1 VTETLIL
8 GLAFIVVGG
17 LAVAHAVYTLRN
29 RPKRDQGWWWGQ
41 HPLLTGLIAGWPVG
55 YTGRLTGPCALPRR
69 PWRCSVR
76 LPSTLSDMT
85 IASERQGVGLIGEM
99 GDTSVQGHG

>member
-55 YTGRLTGPCALPRR
+55 YTGRLRARVL
-69 PWRCSVR
+69 
-76 LPSTLSDMT
+76 L
-85 IASERQGVGLIGEM
+85 IVGLGAVAFGCRLLLVI
-99 GDTSVQGHG
+99 